1 VRFGPYLS
9 MPRRLIFDSSV
20 YRGIPS
26 FAAAPE
32 GSEIRL
38 GGSLL
43 STGLL
48 QQPAIEEPF

>member
-1 VRFGPYLS
+1 VRFGPYLL

-32 GSEIRL
+32 GPEIRL
-38 GGSLL
+38 ANEVNDGNDM
-43 STGLL
+43 
-48 QQPAIEEPF
+48 